1 MPADASSLVC
11 NLDPTG
17 ARRRFRFGGML
28 AVATVAACAALLLAR
43 DASPWWRLALLPLAY
58 GAALGFLQSRART

>member
-1 MPADASSLVC
+1 MSDAASLVC

-17 ARRRFRFGGML
+17 ARRRFRFGVVL
-28 AVATVAACAALLLAR
+28 AVATVVAGVALAFAR
-43 DASPWWRLALLPLAY
+43 DASPWWRLAIFPLAY